1 MGVITENSKVTVHYI
16 GKLSDGQVFDASMP
30 VEGDE
35 NFTGREPIDVELG
48 KKMVIPGFEKALQG
62 MQEGDTKTVTI
73 PSAEAYGE
81 VSAQNLHEIEKDRV
95 PNTVKE
101 GDILQSENDGQV
113 AKVIVK
119 EVKENTVV
127 LDANHP
133 LAGKDLT
140 FELKVVSVS

>member
-16 GKLSDGQVFDASMP
+16 GKLSDGEVFDASMP
-30 VEGDE
+30 VEGNE
-35 NFTGREPIDVELG
+35 NFKGGEPINVELG
-48 KKMVIPGFEKALQG
+48 KKMIIPGFEEALKG
-62 MQEGDTKTVTI
+62 MEEGDTKTVTI
-73 PSAEAYGE
+73 LSEQAYGK
-81 VSAQNLHEIEKDRV
+81 VSVEHLHEIEKDRV
-95 PNTVKE
+95 PEGVKE
-101 GDILQSENDGQV
+101 NDVLESQDGEQKT
-113 AKVIVK
+113 KVIVK

>member
-16 GKLSDGQVFDASMP
+16 GKLSDGKVFDASMP

-35 NFTGREPIDVELG
+35 NFTGGEPINVELG

-73 PSAEAYGE
+73 PSSEAYGE
-81 VSAQNLHEIEKDRV
+81 VSEQHLHEIEKARV
-95 PNTVKE
+95 PDTVSE

-119 EVKENTVV
+119 EVKENTVI

>member
-16 GKLSDGQVFDASMP
+16 GTLSDGQVFDASMP

-35 NFTGREPIDVELG
+35 NFKGGEPINVELG
-48 KKMVIPGFEKALQG
+48 KKMIIPGFEEALKG

-73 PSAEAYGE
+73 LSEQAYGE
-81 VSAQNLHEIEKDRV
+81 VSSEHLHEIEKDRV
-95 PNTVKE
+95 PEGVKE
-101 GDILQSENDGQV
+101 NDVLESQDGERKT
-113 AKVIVK
+113 KVIVK

>member
-16 GKLSDGQVFDASMP
+16 GKLSDGEVFDASMP

-35 NFTGREPIDVELG
+35 NFKGGEPINVELG
-48 KKMVIPGFEKALQG
+48 KKMIIPGFEEALKG

-73 PSAEAYGE
+73 PSEEAYGK
-81 VSAQNLHEIEKDRV
+81 VSVEHLHEIEKSRV
-95 PNTVKE
+95 PDTVSA
-101 GDILQSENDGQV
+101 GDILESQDGEQTT
-113 AKVIVK
+113 KVIVK

>member
-16 GKLSDGQVFDASMP
+16 GTLSDGQVFDASMP
-30 VEGDE
+30 VEGHDV
-35 NFTGREPIDVELG
+35 FKGGEPINVELG
-48 KKMVIPGFEKALQG
+48 KKMIIPGFEEALKG
-62 MQEGDTKTVTI
+62 MEEGDTKTVTI
-73 PSAEAYGE
+73 LSEQAYGK
-81 VSAQNLHEIEKDRV
+81 VSVEHLHEIEKDRV
-95 PNTVKE
+95 PEGVKE
-101 GDILQSENDGQV
+101 NDVLESQDGEQKT
-113 AKVIVK
+113 KVIVK

>member
-1 MGVITENSKVTVHYI
+1 
-16 GKLSDGQVFDASMP
+16 
-30 VEGDE
+30 
-35 NFTGREPIDVELG
+35 
-48 KKMVIPGFEKALQG
+48 MVIPGFEKALQG

-73 PSAEAYGE
+73 PSNEAYGDINE
-81 VSAQNLHEIEKDRV
+81 QHLHEIEKNRV
-95 PNTVKE
+95 PDTVKQ
-101 GDILQSENDGQV
+101 GDVLESKNNGQV